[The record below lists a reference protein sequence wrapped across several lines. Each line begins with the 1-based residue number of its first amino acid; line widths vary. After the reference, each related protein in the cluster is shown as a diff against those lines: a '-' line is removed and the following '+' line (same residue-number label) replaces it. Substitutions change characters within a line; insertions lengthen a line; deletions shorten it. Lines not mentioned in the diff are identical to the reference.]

1 MVLKWQMSG
10 SVVGAC
16 NCDWGCPCSF
26 DARPTRGGCNGVYVW
41 VVDEGRY
48 GDTKLD
54 GLAFVGAGSHPGPI
68 HLGHGTAVT
77 IVDERATAA
86 QRRAIETVRKG
97 GGVGPPFDIFAKTT
111 ETWLPT
117 VYAPFDVRLN
127 GIRSTVRVDGG
138 KIYDLAISRI
148 RNPVSGAEE
157 ELYLEKP
164 TGFTAKRSEI
174 GMSLVARLNV
184 PGMAYDNSGQ
194 YAEFSQFSYA
204 GRELD

>member
-54 GLAFVGAGSHPGPI
+54 GLAF
-68 HLGHGTAVT
+68 
-77 IVDERATAA
+77 
-86 QRRAIETVRKG
+86 
-97 GGVGPPFDIFAKTT
+97 DIFAKTT

-117 VYAPFDVRLN
+117 VYAPFDLRLN